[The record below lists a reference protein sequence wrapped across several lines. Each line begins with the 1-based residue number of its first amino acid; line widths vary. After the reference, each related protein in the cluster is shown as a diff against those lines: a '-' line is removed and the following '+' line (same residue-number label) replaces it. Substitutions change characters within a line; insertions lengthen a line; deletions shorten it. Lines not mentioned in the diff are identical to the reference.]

1 MYLPYLQCISPITP
15 YISRYDAGTASVAD
29 LMVGWWDKVRSRW
42 GWGGAR
48 AKTKAVARA
57 EATAEAEARV
67 LALPPEGGASQ
78 LEGAGGA

>member
-1 MYLPYLQCISPITP
+1 M
-15 YISRYDAGTASVAD
+15 AD

-57 EATAEAEARV
+57 EATAEARV

-78 LEGAGGA
+78 REGAGGA